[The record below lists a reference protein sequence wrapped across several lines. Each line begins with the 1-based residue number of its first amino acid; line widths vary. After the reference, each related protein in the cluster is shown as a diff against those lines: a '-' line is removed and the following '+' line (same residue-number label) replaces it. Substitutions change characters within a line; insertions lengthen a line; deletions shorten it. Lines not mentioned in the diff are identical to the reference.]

1 MVQTRPAAPRISPRA
16 KAKSESRTTTT
27 MMTYRQTLLFVAVL
41 ACSLFAV
48 RAENR
53 KLMQTADDVV
63 AAFQEAF
70 GDTAADFAVG
80 ELMPEGGF
88 LGTLSDL
95 PWIGGI
101 FSGGIEGLFEEGG
114 QQFVARVFTPNFV
127 SAVTGK

>member
-1 MVQTRPAAPRISPRA
+1 MGTQTRPAAPRISPRA

-63 AAFQEAF
+63 AAF
-70 GDTAADFAVG
+70 AVG

-127 SAVTGK
+127 